1 MGPVLLFDM
10 SIVVFV
16 IGSASGELDG
26 LFSFGKVPLEV
37 IVQELPS
44 VVAIKPE
51 DRERKDC
58 FDMTDLLQDT
68 GFSLS
73 PYGALFGPAGG
84 NINKIDSVNVHTGGG
99 ITAMSNGIRF
109 KKAGASF
116 IPLVGFDGDLFSQK
130 RSGFCGAAPPFCIT
144 DAKRL
149 KDSIYRRRR
158 DFEQS
163 LGHIRRELPEE
174 LNIARQPDRQDDFEA
189 L

>member
-84 NINKIDSVNVHTGGG
+84 DIDEIDGVDIHTGCG
-99 ITAMSNGIRF
+99 IAAMRDGIRF
-109 KKAGASF
+109 QIARARF
-116 IPLVGFDGDLFSQK
+116 IPLIGFDGYLFS
-130 RSGFCGAAPPFCIT
+130 
-144 DAKRL
+144 
-149 KDSIYRRRR
+149 
-158 DFEQS
+158 
-163 LGHIRRELPEE
+163 
-174 LNIARQPDRQDDFEA
+174 
-189 L
+189 